1 MLFADGHG
9 FLAATGAQTKFRS
22 VESHLALSVVP
33 WTQMPAWR
41 DQLETARLPLRW
53 EIHAPRVPLPRLAR
67 LMTPFSR
74 LINEQPLGGLE
85 MPPIRVVP

>member
-1 MLFADGHG
+1 
-9 FLAATGAQTKFRS
+9 
-22 VESHLALSVVP
+22 
-33 WTQMPAWR
+33 MPAWR